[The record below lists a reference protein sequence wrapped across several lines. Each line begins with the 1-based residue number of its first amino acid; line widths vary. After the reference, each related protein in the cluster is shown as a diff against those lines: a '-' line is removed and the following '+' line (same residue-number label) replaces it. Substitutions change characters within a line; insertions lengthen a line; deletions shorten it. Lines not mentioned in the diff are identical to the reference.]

1 MMRVA
6 LDMNHV
12 RQTDAGTAR
21 YARGLS
27 NALRARNDV
36 IVDEVGGGPLIGRG
50 LQKKV
55 LTAEQDLFWY
65 PYAGR
70 RAAQALDADIYH
82 CPAFRAPVTRGRP
95 ALVVTVHDL
104 VSLRFPET
112 MPRWSRFYTRATLR
126 RVLDSADLLITP
138 SADTAND
145 LEQLAGVGHD
155 RIRVIWNA
163 VDDAF
168 YAQPAGSSP
177 IDAPYV
183 LFVGTSEPRKNLQR
197 LCNAVD
203 LLRRRGLNHKLV
215 VAGGGGWGGVNV
227 SGSHV
232 IRLGKQTDAELH
244 QLYSG
249 AVCLAQVSL
258 HEGFGLPV
266 AEAMAAGAPVVISGE
281 GALPEVA
288 GNAAVH
294 VDAYDD
300 ESIAS
305 GIERAVAERDQLV
318 ILGRKRAELFR
329 WDVNANLHVDAYR
342 KAL

>member
-1 MMRVA
+1 MRVA
-6 LDMNHV
+6 LDMSHV

-27 NALRARNDV
+27 GALRARSDV
-36 IVDEVGGGPLIGRG
+36 IVEEVGGGPMIGRG
-50 LQKKV
+50 LRKKL
-55 LTAEQDLFWY
+55 LTAEQDLLWY

-70 RAAQALDADIYH
+70 HAARVLDADIYH

-104 VSLRFPET
+104 VSLRFPQT

-168 YAQPAGSSP
+168 YAEPATQT
-177 IDAPYV
+177 ILNAPYV
-183 LFVGTSEPRKNLQR
+183 LFVGTAEPRKNLQR
-197 LCNAVD
+197 LGNAVE
-203 LLRRRGLNHKLV
+203 LLRRRGLDYKLV
-215 VAGGGGWGGVNV
+215 IAGGGGWGGVNLP
-227 SGSHV
+227 GPHV

-244 QLYSG
+244 RLYAG
-249 AVCLAQVSL
+249 AACLAQVSL

-288 GNAAVH
+288 GDAAVS
-294 VDAYDD
+294 VDAYDE

-318 ILGRKRAELFR
+318 TRGRKRAALFR